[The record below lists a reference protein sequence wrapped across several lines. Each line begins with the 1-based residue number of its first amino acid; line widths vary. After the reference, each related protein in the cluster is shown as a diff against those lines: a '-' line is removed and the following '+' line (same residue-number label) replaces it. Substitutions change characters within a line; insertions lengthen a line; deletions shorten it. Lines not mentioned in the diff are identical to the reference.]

1 MLDALSR
8 SGALPIECASL
19 HVIVAATH
27 RFDRTLM
34 ETVIRDNINPIE
46 KLERSSLVVA
56 STVHGRVAAELLQ
69 SSQVAR
75 IEGCSP
81 MLFEGGGCGSGARG
95 VNQTD

>member
-19 HVIVAATH
+19 RVIVAATH

-46 KLERSSLVVA
+46 KLERTSLIVA

-69 SSQVAR
+69 PSQVAR

-81 MLFEGGGCGSGARG
+81 MLFEGGGGATMG
-95 VNQTD
+95 EDQTA